1 MILHCDWRLTDG
13 STLRLSIEQNCLK
26 IHNYVLTLSSLP
38 AEILCKYIHTCMH
51 TLSWTSIIR
60 TLSIWTCFSGPS
72 FSWILISHISCQQQ
86 NYFALNYAIKL
97 EVVSLQSTNLN
108 VFNSHTHQNQYS
120 ACSCALIVSDL
131 LCCWV
136 KFHLLF
142 SKLFSFA
149 LGLFILIFSITRTV
163 YLDHS
168 AQSPWVWI
176 M

>member
-1 MILHCDWRLTDG
+1 MTCDLQIRSAVDYLDF
-13 STLRLSIEQNCLK
+13 SI
-26 IHNYVLTLSSLP
+26 
-38 AEILCKYIHTCMH
+38 
-51 TLSWTSIIR
+51 
-60 TLSIWTCFSGPS
+60 IWTCFCGPS
-72 FSWILISHISCQQQ
+72 FSWILISHISCLQQ

-97 EVVSLQSTNLN
+97 EVVSLQSTNFN

-120 ACSCALIVSDL
+120 ACFCALIVSDL

-149 LGLFILIFSITRTV
+149 LTPFIFIFSITRTRDYLDHSAIWTCN

-168 AQSPWVWI
+168 AQSPWVRSHTRTHTHTHTQR
-176 M
+176 